1 MTACE
6 LIDSDK
12 FLGADNDFNLFCCIR
27 DSTSE
32 TDDEKARLKVGS
44 AFSRYLAYLL
54 NHSFSQERGYY
65 YLGEMVNVFRQGTLV
80 DSIRPALFT
89 NPILYGMKNQIV
101 WMFIITKIFIGTAD
115 GGLGAI
121 VQLPPKIYTFVFYR
135 KFL

>member
-1 MTACE
+1 LTACE

-44 AFSRYLAYLL
+44 AFSPYLAYLL
-54 NHSFSQERGYY
+54 NHIILSGARILLFGGDGY
-65 YLGEMVNVFRQGTLV
+65 VFRQGTLV

-89 NPILYGMKNQIV
+89 NPILYGMKNYQLV
-101 WMFIITKIFIGTAD
+101 WV
-115 GGLGAI
+115 L
-121 VQLPPKIYTFVFYR
+121 
-135 KFL
+135 